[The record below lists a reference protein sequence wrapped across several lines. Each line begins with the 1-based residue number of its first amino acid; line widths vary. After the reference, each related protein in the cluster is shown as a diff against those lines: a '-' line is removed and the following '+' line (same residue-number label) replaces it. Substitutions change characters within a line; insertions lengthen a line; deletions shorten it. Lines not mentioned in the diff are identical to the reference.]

1 MTAKISRPTAAAGG
15 PARKITVQKQS
26 SNRYVLLAV
35 KILLALIIFLLL
47 PKLIESR
54 RSTMKKFNYRN
65 KRQRRLAEV
74 VLKETR
80 LICEMH
86 ICRAI
91 IAEEAMNCVQVCISP
106 AVINNTTIWNHS
118 KMENLTS
125 SVPDSL
131 NFVFKR
137 NCGTFENGNDKLQ
150 NCFKRKKKKVQAM
163 TKEKSLYEEFRCVAC
178 DN

>member
-106 AVINNTTIWNHS
+106 ACYQQHYDLEPLEDGELDIERARLFELCVQTELRDVRKRQRQTPELFQ
-118 KMENLTS
+118 KEEKEG
-125 SVPDSL
+125 PGDDEGEESL
-131 NFVFKR
+131 
-137 NCGTFENGNDKLQ
+137 
-150 NCFKRKKKKVQAM
+150 
-163 TKEKSLYEEFRCVAC
+163 
-178 DN
+178 